1 MVRRNFEKRSA
12 AKMSQ
17 LMQDARKDLE
27 NKPTWMGE
35 RMWEQLKA
43 IWNSSNFQKKS
54 EINKRNRNSMDGA
67 SLHTGG
73 SIPHRVLWKK
83 MKETKGEDPTFSD
96 FYFRTHRTKDKN
108 WVGIHAES
116 AYEKFENKKIE
127 LSSEASTFVPGEDE
141 ADSQPTKVMPSDIDI
156 WVDVVGRKKGRIFGL
171 GSIAKTLNPNQPSMR
186 SDSEVDA
193 LRSQVHALNES
204 LQKQEQEKLLMKQQL
219 QRQEKEMAETN
230 RNLTFLMQHLGFVG
244 SSSRPSSS
252 PQLNDET
259 DEDSEDVGSDHIE

>member
-1 MVRRNFEKRSA
+1 MNCLTSMQFKRTCNWA
-12 AKMSQ
+12 A
-17 LMQDARKDLE
+17 A
-27 NKPTWMGE
+27 
-35 RMWEQLKA
+35 
-43 IWNSSNFQKKS
+43 NSLSLS
-54 EINKRNRNSMDGA
+54 HL
-67 SLHTGG
+67 SLHFPLV
-73 SIPHRVLWKK
+73 SPCKFSKID
-83 MKETKGEDPTFSD
+83 KES
-96 FYFRTHRTKDKN
+96 KDKN